1 MSKLAHIY
9 GVNAGYEA
17 RFERHL
23 KHAVDEVWSW
33 LTVNDKL
40 KKWFSELSIDELR
53 EGGVIK
59 FDMQNGDFE
68 ELKIVALEIGS
79 VLEFTWDEDLV
90 RFELYPESE
99 GCRLVLLEKLTKLTD
114 HTPRDIAGWDVCL
127 DVIEV
132 LLDGKTI
139 ESRTDVWK
147 IKYEQYK
154 EAIAA
159 LARA

>member
-1 MSKLAHIY
+1 MLANIY
-9 GVNAGYEA
+9 EVDTGYEA

-23 KHAVDEVWSW
+23 RHEVDEVWSW

-40 KKWFSELSIDELR
+40 KQWFAELSIDGLC

-59 FDMQNGDFE
+59 FDMQNGEFE
-68 ELKIVALEIGS
+68 EFKIVELKLGT
-79 VLEFTWDEDLV
+79 VLEFTWAEDLV
-90 RFELYPESE
+90 RFELYPEPQ
-99 GCRLVLLEKLTKLTD
+99 GCRLVLIEKLTKMTD

-132 LLDGKTI
+132 LLDGRTM
-139 ESRTDVWK
+139 ESRMDMWK

-154 EAIAA
+154 ELIAG
-159 LARA
+159 LVRY